1 MTQENLS
8 CWLPYLSG
16 DALRLPIEQCVSDY
30 LGRTWHAK
38 QIDDKSDRASHPSAT
53 LSDGTF
59 TIFVKLGEGPRAA
72 DQFRQ
77 EAYGL
82 HLLTARSGVLTPT
95 VIATIDLAN
104 KDNKDQALIV
114 MEATTEIIEREPIHW
129 RQIGQALAQIH
140 AVKDGYFG
148 LETHCY
154 WGSLYQNNSPLA
166 DWPDF
171 FWQRRIEPRLK
182 AAVDSGNL
190 PPELILQVERLRPQL
205 PALCGPYVA
214 PSLLHGDAHQNNF
227 LSTPKGAMLIDPSAY
242 FGHPELDL
250 AHIDFFAPVPP
261 AFFQGYTE
269 IMPLDSGFK
278 HRRDLWRIP
287 AWLAMIEVEGVQHVD
302 TLSEIVQ
309 RYYNQ

>member
-8 CWLPYLSG
+8 RWLTHLSS
-16 DALRLPIEQCVSDY
+16 DALCLPIEQCVSDY
-30 LGRTWHAK
+30 LGRTWHAA

-53 LSDGTF
+53 LSDGTY

-82 HLLTARSGVLTPT
+82 YLLTARSGVLTPT
-95 VIATIDLAN
+95 MIATIDLAN

-114 MEATTEIIEREPIHW
+114 MEATAEIVAREPIHW
-129 RQIGQALAQIH
+129 QQIGQALAQIH

-154 WGSLYQNNSPLA
+154 WGSLYQDNSPLA

-190 PPELILQVERLRPQL
+190 PRELIAQVERLRPQL
-205 PALCGPYVA
+205 LALCGPYVA
-214 PSLLHGDAHQNNF
+214 PALLHGDAHQNNF

-261 AFFQGYTE
+261 AFFQGYAE

-287 AWLAMIEVEGVQHVD
+287 AWLAMIEVEGAQHVD
-302 TLSEIVQ
+302 TLSEILQ